1 MKQMLKET
9 LIILVITLFAGL
21 ALGFVYQIT
30 KEPIEEQKKMTEQKA
45 CAAVFDS
52 ADHFDEMEVS
62 GNWEYKNGD
71 LDKLYKALDAEGE
84 QAGYVM
90 VITAHNGYGGD
101 ITFTLGISNDG
112 TTNGISITQIGE
124 TAGLGM
130 NAGKVL
136 VPQFKEK
143 AVDAFSIVKQEPV
156 YDNQIQAISGATITT
171 TAITEAV
178 NAGLDYYYNNLGG
191 VRHE

>member
-1 MKQMLKET
+1 MKQMLKEAW
-9 LIILVITLFAGL
+9 IILMITLFAGV

-30 KEPIEEQKKMTEQKA
+30 KEPIAEQKKMTEQKA
-45 CAAVFDS
+45 CAAVFRDADS
-52 ADHFDEMEVS
+52 FEVMDV
-62 GNWEYKNGD
+62 GKGLGYPDGD
-71 LDKLYKALDAEGE
+71 LEKLYVAKDPDGGKM
-84 QAGYVM
+84 GYVM

-101 ITFTLGISNDG
+101 ITFTLGIRADG

-130 NAGKVL
+130 NAEKVL
-136 VPQFKEK
+136 VPQFENK
-143 AVDAFSIVKQEPV
+143 AVDSFSIVKQEAV
-156 YDNQIQAISGATITT
+156 YDKQIQAISGATITT

>member
-9 LIILVITLFAGL
+9 LIIVMITLVAGV

-30 KEPIEEQKKMTEQKA
+30 KDPIEEQNRRKEQKA
-45 CAAVFDS
+45 YASVFRD
-52 ADHFDEMEVS
+52 ADNFEQVENTKEFAYQDV
-62 GNWEYKNGD
+62 D
-71 LDKLYKALDAEGE
+71 LEKLYVARNAEGGSL
-84 QAGYVM
+84 GYVM
-90 VITAHNGYGGD
+90 VLTAHNGYGGD
-101 ITFTLGISNDG
+101 ITFTLGIRSDG

-130 NAGKVL
+130 NAEKVL
-136 VPQFKEK
+136 VPQFENK
-143 AVDAFSIVKQEPV
+143 AVDSFSIVKQEAV
-156 YDNQIQAISGATITT
+156 YDKQIQAISGATITT

>member
-1 MKQMLKET
+1 MKQMLKEAW
-9 LIILVITLFAGL
+9 IILMITLFAGV

-30 KEPIEEQKKMTEQKA
+30 KEPIAEQKKMTEQKA
-45 CAAVFDS
+45 CAAVFRDADS
-52 ADHFDEMEVS
+52 FEVMDV
-62 GNWEYKNGD
+62 GKGLDYPDGD
-71 LDKLYKALDAEGE
+71 LEKLYVAKDPDGGKM
-84 QAGYVM
+84 GYVM

-101 ITFTLGISNDG
+101 ITFTLGIRVDG

-130 NAGKVL
+130 NAEKVL
-136 VPQFKEK
+136 VPQFENK
-143 AVDAFSIVKQEPV
+143 AVDSFSIVKQEAV